1 MLHATSNGFAL
12 TPDGTSDI
20 ILSQVV
26 APAPNPSPD
35 GKLYLDENGV
45 PVYTSGDGWSYEPR
59 TLYDYQGARLTAISV
74 EEFFQNLSI
83 TGSVSIMNDT
93 DGKYYF
99 TMPDSAV
106 TIQTSSSTDPS
117 EPSEPAG
124 PGGESDGAG
133 VAGAVVAVTAIG
145 AVSYAVVTRV
155 WLESILPE
163 GSSIPT
169 SRQQLADLLWIAAGR
184 PEPVSKVLYPDISAA
199 EVDHQKAALWYVEQG
214 LLKDN
219 GEVFRPN
226 DHTFRPQVIKA
237 WNQLQDALNA
247 AQ

>member
-1 MLHATSNGFAL
+1 M
-12 TPDGTSDI
+12 
-20 ILSQVV
+20 
-26 APAPNPSPD
+26 
-35 GKLYLDENGV
+35 
-45 PVYTSGDGWSYEPR
+45 
-59 TLYDYQGARLTAISV
+59 
-74 EEFFQNLSI
+74 
-83 TGSVSIMNDT
+83 
-93 DGKYYF
+93 
-99 TMPDSAV
+99 
-106 TIQTSSSTDPS
+106 
-117 EPSEPAG
+117 
-124 PGGESDGAG
+124 
-133 VAGAVVAVTAIG
+133 AGAVVAVTAIG

-199 EVDHQKAALWYVEQG
+199 EVDHQKAALWCVEQG